1 MIKIIMIRVE
11 AEDYDAW
18 LKTHYDHVEDRHS
31 YGMTDGP
38 VYRDIDNPNAALF
51 HIHVENLDRAM
62 QWFRTD
68 TFKEAT
74 KRATVVGRD
83 FYLAE
88 KQQPRPHDDKQGEM
102 ELSGKGAN

>member
-1 MIKIIMIRVE
+1 MPTPSTMPGPRDRLVLLTRARKFWAPGVRVP
-11 AEDYDAW
+11 
-18 LKTHYDHVEDRHS
+18 KTHYDHVEDRHS
-31 YGMTDGP
+31 YGMTDKP

-88 KQQPRPHDDKQGEM
+88 KQQPRPQ
-102 ELSGKGAN
+102 A